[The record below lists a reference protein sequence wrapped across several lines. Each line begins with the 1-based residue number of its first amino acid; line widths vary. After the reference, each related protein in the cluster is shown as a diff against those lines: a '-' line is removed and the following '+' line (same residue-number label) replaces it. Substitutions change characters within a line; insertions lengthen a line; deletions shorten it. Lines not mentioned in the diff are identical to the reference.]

1 MKAEELFLA
10 IGQAEDWQLL
20 ESETSQQEVMEM
32 KKSSKLI
39 RNLLIAAVLT
49 ALLAVTAYAAVNA
62 RIQQNITKRES
73 TETTE
78 GTQTVSPYEV
88 EIDYRRTGNEYLELG
103 DYYPQQLPEQYRC
116 SFISDKAMGF
126 QRMAFENQAGEF
138 AFDLTMEL
146 GSEGLQ
152 KTITDVV
159 SEEAVTVGTCPGTL
173 YTSQDGSRSLTWYDE
188 GAGVGFFMSA
198 NDATVDLLAIA
209 QTVAPGE
216 PLTPSR
222 AAGEQKALEELGD
235 YRITGLPD
243 NYSQTDFM
251 ASPLEDGG
259 GWYAYV
265 RRWYGDKV
273 STDNT
278 VFFGYESFTLTS
290 DQPMEHEVEPVDN
303 SPETILEYQGGGEPI
318 TIQNMPAAVSDGRVS
333 WVDWDA
339 QVVFSLY
346 ANQLSREEL
355 IALAESVQR
364 FEE

>member
-10 IGQAEDWQLL
+10 IGQAEDRQLL
-20 ESETSQQEVMEM
+20 ESETSCQEVVEM
-32 KKSSKLI
+32 KKTSKLI
-39 RNLLIAAVLT
+39 RNLLVAAALT

-62 RIQQNITKRES
+62 RIQQNITKWES

-78 GTQTVSPYEV
+78 GVRSVSPYQV

-103 DYYPQQLPEQYRC
+103 DYYPQELPEGYTC
-116 SFISDKAMGF
+116 SFASDKAMGF
-126 QRMAFENQAGEF
+126 QRLVFENAEGEF

-159 SEEAVTVGTCPGTL
+159 SGEAVTVGTCPGTL
-173 YTSQDGSRSLTWYDE
+173 YTTQDGGRSLTWFDE
-188 GAGVGFFMSA
+188 EAGVGFFMSA
-198 NDATVDLLAIA
+198 NDAAVDLLAIA
-209 QTVAPGE
+209 RSVAPGE
-216 PLTPSR
+216 PLTPTR

-235 YRITGLPD
+235 YRITGLPE

-265 RRWYGDKV
+265 RRWYSDKV
-273 STDNT
+273 STDST
-278 VFFGYESFTLTS
+278 VYFEYEHFTLV
-290 DQPMEHEVEPVDN
+290 DDKPLEHEIAPVEN
-303 SPETILEYQGGGEPI
+303 TPETILEYQGGGEPA
-318 TIQNMPAAVSDGRVS
+318 TVQDMPAVIADGRVS

-355 IALAESVQR
+355 IVLAESVQR
-364 FEE
+364 FGE